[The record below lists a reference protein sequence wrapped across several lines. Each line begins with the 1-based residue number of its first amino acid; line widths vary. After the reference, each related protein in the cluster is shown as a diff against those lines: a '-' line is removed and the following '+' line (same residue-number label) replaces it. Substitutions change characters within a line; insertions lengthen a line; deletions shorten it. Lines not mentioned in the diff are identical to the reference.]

1 MSHLLYIRGFISSAH
16 EREKERG
23 TSRQSFIPFSLS
35 LFACVCIHVSLC
47 YMSVYLL
54 PISEKTEDKTWLPRS
69 VNDPEL
75 GPYLNTLVNFMNSAQ
90 YINRF
95 KHCLQHQIHQLPNNV
110 SPLQCL
116 PALNVCAHIVAFPS
130 NTMGIVRV
138 AFFPFVPPVLSSIR
152 CIQTFTHNT
161 LFNMFNNKTTWQA
174 CEVTYCKSIPFSQT
188 LLTKSA
194 YWSVYMVKTLPSFI
208 ALPIFIEL
216 SQSRLS
222 QCFFS
227 HLKLK
232 VFSNVIQSG
241 QICKRLPGVIVEGDN
256 FHKT

>member
-1 MSHLLYIRGFISSAH
+1 MSHLLYIKGFISSAH

-54 PISEKTEDKTWLPRS
+54 PMSEKTEDKTWLPRS

-90 YINRF
+90 YMNRF
-95 KHCLQHQIHQLPNNV
+95 KHCLQHQIHQLPNNA

-138 AFFPFVPPVLSSIR
+138 ALCSAQWGASKHLHTTHCSI
-152 CIQTFTHNT
+152 CSITKQLGKH
-161 LFNMFNNKTTWQA
+161 A
-174 CEVTYCKSIPFSQT
+174 KSRTASQFH
-188 LLTKSA
+188 LAKL
-194 YWSVYMVKTLPSFI
+194 YWPNQRIDQYI
-208 ALPIFIEL
+208 W
-216 SQSRLS
+216 
-222 QCFFS
+222 
-227 HLKLK
+227 
-232 VFSNVIQSG
+232 
-241 QICKRLPGVIVEGDN
+241 
-256 FHKT
+256 